1 MGFDRLA
8 VISSPPMPE
17 STNSPAARDQGS
29 DYFARQADRYS
40 RHRPLYPD
48 ELFSQLAG
56 LCQAHELAWDV
67 GTGSGQAAGGVARHF
82 ERVLATDASEEQIAH
97 AHPHANVT
105 YRRAPAHSSGLD
117 EGSVDLV
124 TVATALH
131 WFDLDAFYAEVRR
144 VLRPAGV
151 IAVWGYQDTS
161 VTPAV
166 NEVLVRYR
174 TEVVGEDWA
183 FQVRLLTDQYRTVP
197 FPFEEVTAP
206 THLFARADMAL
217 DDVMGYLESWSATQR
232 HRERTGRDPLDLIR
246 SDLATAWGDPAT
258 VRTVQWPLFM
268 RIGRNSTGP
277 RARGY

>member
-1 MGFDRLA
+1 
-8 VISSPPMPE
+8 MPE
-17 STNSPAARDQGS
+17 RPNRSSGHQTGS

-48 ELFSQLAG
+48 ELFAILAQL
-56 LCQAHELAWDV
+56 CRSHELAWDV

-97 AHPHANVT
+97 ARPHPNVT
-105 YRRAPAHSSGLD
+105 YRCAPSHSSGLND
-117 EGSVDLV
+117 ATVDLV

-166 NEVLVRYR
+166 NEVLMRYR
-174 TEVVGEDWA
+174 REIVGGDWA
-183 FQVRLLTDQYRTVP
+183 FQVRLLTERYRTIP
-197 FPFEEVTAP
+197 FPFEEITP
-206 THLFARADMAL
+206 PGHLVACADMAL
-217 DDVMGYLESWSATQR
+217 DDVIGYLESWSATQR
-232 HRERTGRDPLDLIR
+232 HRERTGRDPIDVIR
-246 SDLATAWGDPAT
+246 SDLTAAWGDPQT
-258 VRTVQWPLFM
+258 IRPVQWPLFV
-268 RIGRNSTGP
+268 RIGRNSAGA
-277 RARGY
+277 RAGG